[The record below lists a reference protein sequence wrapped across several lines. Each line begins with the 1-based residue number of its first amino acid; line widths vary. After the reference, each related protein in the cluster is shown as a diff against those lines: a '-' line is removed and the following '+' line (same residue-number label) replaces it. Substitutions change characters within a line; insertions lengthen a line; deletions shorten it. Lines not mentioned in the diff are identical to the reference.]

1 MFAGG
6 GLSGAAGSFGI
17 MRTKLALPLLA
28 LAALGLMAAPAVL
41 ADGGD
46 HANEKADK
54 GQSKAAAMRAAH
66 AHAQGSY
73 VQANDTEDVNETGQR
88 PAHVTAFLNR
98 MSELRDAWRNDT
110 AALREQ
116 CRAAAIDHENATKEE
131 RLAWAHCVR
140 DGYRALRMAWHE
152 DMRDA
157 RDEFRTAREAWREE
171 RAAARAANAD
181 ARAANRGGNGEDN
194 DTSDDA

>member
-1 MFAGG
+1 
-6 GLSGAAGSFGI
+6 
-17 MRTKLALPLLA
+17 MRTKLAIPLLA

-46 HANEKADK
+46 HADDNAGK

-73 VQANDTEDVNETGQR
+73 VHANETEDVNETGQR
-88 PAHVTAFLNR
+88 PAHVTAFLTR
-98 MSELRDAWRNDT
+98 MSELRDAWRNET

-116 CRAAAIDHENATKEE
+116 CRAATIDHENATKEE

-140 DGYRALRMAWHE
+140 DGYRELRMAWHE
-152 DMRDA
+152 DMREA
-157 RDEFRTAREAWREE
+157 RDDFREARETWREE
-171 RAAARAANAD
+171 RAAARAANAE
-181 ARAANRGGNGEDN
+181 ARAANRGGNGNDTRGN
-194 DTSDDA
+194 DTSDE